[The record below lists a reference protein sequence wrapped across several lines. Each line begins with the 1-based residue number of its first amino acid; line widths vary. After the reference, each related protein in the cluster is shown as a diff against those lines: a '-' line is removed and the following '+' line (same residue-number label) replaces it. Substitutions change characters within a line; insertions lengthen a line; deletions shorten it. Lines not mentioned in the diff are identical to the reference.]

1 MDQKI
6 FRRATY
12 AIFLCGSY
20 PMLVVGCYFGHI
32 PWNMKRL
39 FMDESD
45 LGLAILVFGI
55 FFIVSNQISGRILV
69 PKFGTKIIMS
79 VAMIVISFSTH
90 YM

>member
-12 AIFLCGSY
+12 AVFLCGSY

-39 FMDESD
+39 SMDESD
-45 LGLAILVFGI
+45 LGLTIQLIASVP
-55 FFIVSNQISGRILV
+55 QIS
-69 PKFGTKIIMS
+69 KIFTS
-79 VAMIVISFSTH
+79 
-90 YM
+90 

>member
-39 FMDESD
+39 SMDESD

-55 FFIVSNQISGRILV
+55 FPAKLFYICNSIININQNIQES
-69 PKFGTKIIMS
+69 
-79 VAMIVISFSTH
+79 
-90 YM
+90 